1 MNGYGVGCDPFG
13 AMRRFGSLWWL
24 KLNPKNPKFPP
35 NLFATRPRHASSML
49 KVASN
54 SVRFRRYSSATPEY
68 YLVGLPLRRIFEL
81 LIRARNVRSFAR

>member
-1 MNGYGVGCDPFG
+1 
-13 AMRRFGSLWWL
+13 
-24 KLNPKNPKFPP
+24 
-35 NLFATRPRHASSML
+35 ML

-54 SVRFRRYSSATPEY
+54 SVRFRRYSSTTPEY